1 MDFLIR
7 SQEFPIGSGFAT
19 AGATVAPFP
28 FTSPFLF
35 AVTFHFFILFAMAP
49 QSSTADATLTVL
61 LELVLLA
68 MALSYGRHDRPV
80 GGATALRPHTFTP
93 QSLAP
98 SSMLRPLVMH
108 PVPANIERLRQ
119 GLRHFHFP
127 FHFSLCLGTCRLIF
141 SQIEN
146 QNELSVG

>member
-68 MALSYGRHDRPV
+68 MAL
-80 GGATALRPHTFTP
+80 TA
-93 QSLAP
+93 
-98 SSMLRPLVMH
+98 VMT
-108 PVPANIERLRQ
+108 
-119 GLRHFHFP
+119 G
-127 FHFSLCLGTCRLIF
+127 
-141 SQIEN
+141 
-146 QNELSVG
+146 LSVVLPHFDHTPSHPNLSRPRLC